1 MKANTFIAFNTAF
14 AAAGGFLMVVI
25 GLYVTG
31 VGIDFEKQGDVFL
44 PSTLIFGVY
53 GLIAGFVNSGLA
65 WRVLACIF
73 VALGFVL
80 RVKDKC
86 IIMLV
91 NGLDELFSRR
101 P

>member
-1 MKANTFIAFNTAF
+1 MKVLAFIAFNTAF
-14 AAAGGFLMVVI
+14 AATVGFLTTVV

-31 VGIDFEKQGDVFL
+31 TGIDFEKQGDVFL
-44 PSTLIFGVY
+44 LPTLVFGMY
-53 GLIAGFVNSGLA
+53 GFIAGFINSGLA
-65 WRVLACIF
+65 WRVLICIF
-73 VALGFVL
+73 VVLGFVL